1 MPSTPLS
8 TYPPCT
14 SRSGY
19 NYTTSHQQPPVQ
31 AMSLNTYGGIPNNIG
46 GVY

>member
-19 NYTTSHQQPPVQ
+19 SYTTSHQQPPVQ
-31 AMSLNTYGGIPNNIG
+31 AMSLNTYGSIPNNIG
-46 GVY
+46 GLY